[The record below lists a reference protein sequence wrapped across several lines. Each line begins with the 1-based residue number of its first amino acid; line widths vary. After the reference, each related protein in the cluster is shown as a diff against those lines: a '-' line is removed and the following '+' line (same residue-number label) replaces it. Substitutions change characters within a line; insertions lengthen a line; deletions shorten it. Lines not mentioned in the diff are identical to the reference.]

1 MKQTVLFNSNVVKNT
16 CKKLVTL
23 SIFKIL
29 NTNQTLYTI
38 GKKCFSCLNW
48 NLLFVTCILF
58 FFLSSVVIF
67 LFDIGFNICMNTSHL
82 QIDVYLLVILGR
94 GKRGGDESVLRKPQ
108 NSSQRTAA
116 LAQLHSMILD
126 HKLAQGDLRSSW
138 FLDMLL
144 RLLCVESWL
153 LFAFSLNNLLL
164 LES

>member
-1 MKQTVLFNSNVVKNT
+1 MEN
-16 CKKLVTL
+16 LVTL
-23 SIFKIL
+23 SVFKIL

-48 NLLFVTCILF
+48 NLLFVTCILLFF

-67 LFDIGFNICMNTSHL
+67 PFDIGFNICVNTFHL
-82 QIDVYLLVILGR
+82 QIDVYLLVIPGR
-94 GKRGGDESVLRKPQ
+94 GKWGDESVLRKPQ
-108 NSSQRTAA
+108 NSSQRTAT
-116 LAQLHSMILD
+116 LAQLHSMFLD

-138 FLDMLL
+138 FLDTFL